1 MYNWDTLSARAQ
13 KLQQFQFSSGL
24 QEQAIGQVVWVN
36 EAGFLS
42 VRQMLESEEKTKA
55 YYQAPNVSS
64 VANRLRH
71 YVPPDEAAALI
82 RANMPRRPK
91 PGEIEET
98 LEKAYDITAIQKAGT
113 DSVPQHLPDLQ
124 LIEQIVAGRI

>member
-1 MYNWDTLSARAQ
+1 MSSDYSFGDIQSCVANSIWDSQASCGFLNVLPSFLLASYKPCLAVQVRCMYNWDTLSARAQ

-24 QEQAIGQVVWVN
+24 QEQAIGQVVWVD

-64 VANRLRH
+64 A
-71 YVPPDEAAALI
+71 D
-82 RANMPRRPK
+82 
-91 PGEIEET
+91 
-98 LEKAYDITAIQKAGT
+98 
-113 DSVPQHLPDLQ
+113 
-124 LIEQIVAGRI
+124 